1 MTSVGATEGLNPEV
15 AAPFS
20 SGGFSEVFPRP
31 AYQDV
36 VVGKYLDSLG
46 DRYQCRYNPSGRAY
60 PDVSAHGVDF
70 AVKLGDHE
78 LSSLGTSAAA
88 PTFASIVALL
98 NDRLL
103 DAGEKPL
110 GFLNPLLYATL
121 RDAFTD
127 ITSGNNPGCGT
138 EGFQAD
144 VGWDPVRVV
153 IILAITKNDAYSHV

>member
-15 AAPFS
+15 AASFS
-20 SGGFSEVFPRP
+20 SGGFSDVFPRP

-46 DRYQCRYNPSGRAY
+46 DTYQGRYNSSGRAY

-78 LSSLGTSAAA
+78 LSSFGTSAAA

-103 DAGEKPL
+103 NAGEKPL
-110 GFLNPLLYATL
+110 GFLNPLLYATM